1 MIATLTIA
9 LPTAGVGGELVV
21 RHRQREAVI
30 ETHVEEPSELA
41 FAAFY
46 ADCTHETRPVR
57 AGHRLSLVF
66 NLCVSGDDDLT
77 PRHAPDYADHVD
89 RIAAHL
95 ARWGGDETASNKL
108 VWLLDHDYSEAGL
121 SFRALKNGDANLAR
135 ALIQSATQAECEL
148 FAAIVH
154 IRDHGD
160 ATYHGSYVDS
170 YGNWREEDADDMEF
184 NEIFDSQ
191 RWLDRWTAPDGRQ
204 PPFDEA
210 PLLPGELLPAG
221 ALDGAPPDKQWLHE
235 ASGNEGVTLER
246 AYRRAAFVIWP
257 RSKTL
262 EVLADAGINNA
273 VDWVAEALAANDG
286 VPNEKIDQFCRRL
299 IHVWPANR
307 YAYGYRNAP
316 DHVRMLDL
324 LAKNGREAPVRRF
337 LHDVVLGDYRGT
349 EDHQA
354 IMGVSHLIPPD
365 AVGKFLAELTQTHF
379 AEKSEEVLALLRLAL
394 ERYQS
399 AGDIWREPLQDC
411 VRSALAAFGTKLR
424 DAESDDF
431 YYRSYGDYGRRV
443 FGAAAI
449 RDLFLLA
456 WRCGSLARGTSAED
470 SLTSEAEQA
479 ARLVANRTAVV
490 EPQRELA
497 EALPALYQ
505 EDGLSDA
512 PAYGVLWRHAT
523 ERLLARSETPPVAPR
538 DWRIKTNT
546 GCDCAHCADLRA
558 FCRDPDA
565 TATRF
570 SMREDL
576 RSHLESEIRRAV
588 LDIDTKTEKK
598 GRPYTLVCTKNRA
611 QLPPAACR
619 VRRGRRPDGWAG
631 AGCRGQRKC
640 CGDGPPATSRCRWTR
655 PSRGELTGAA
665 SASLWLRRRHPQVR
679 DSGRLG
685 PLGVGC
691 VDPVA
696 GGDRDDFRAEHRPQR
711 VGRGSGA
718 VDVAAVDS
726 VRRLDGD
733 PHGHP
738 VGTAP
743 GAEDEVGRVDPG
755 LLLRRNPAVRE
766 RFFDGF
772 EEVPVRPLARRLNGL
787 HPPELEPLTRQ
798 RPDLAIQ
805 PVLQIAAFE
814 EVDVLREP
822 SHVGLDL
829 GHVGLEHSDVGL
841 EHSDIGLELGN
852 VLLDAVQPR
861 RQAEELV
868 GQHRP
873 QQHLLRLW
881 IGLQLRD
888 DAGDKGCRIQ
898 VLFDFHGCFLLLC
911 SSAVRG
917 SHRGESTAGG
927 NSHGPCAKHTPMP
940 PFGQSS
946 CSADGGSVRSRLRL
960 RHLRVPAYCIDLRY
974 SRDDHSKAR
983 V

>member
-1 MIATLTIA
+1 MGIDLEYGGNKPLEDLLGSIDHPGDFCTHRRLFAPMPRLEVEGVGVLSFPVPLAQVRALLAVAERAPYGKGQDTLVDTSVRDCWQIDAVRIRLAGGAWPDTFAGIVSAAAQGLGCAPERLEARLYKLLIYEQGGFFASHRDTEKADGMIATLTIA

-135 ALIQSATQAECEL
+135 TLVQSAAQAECEL

-299 IHVWPANR
+299 IHVWPGNR

-316 DHVRMLDL
+316 DHVRMLGL
-324 LAKNGREAPVRRF
+324 LEKNGREAPVRRF

-394 ERYQS
+394 ERYQP

-431 YYRSYGDYGRRV
+431 YYRSYGDHGRRV

-479 ARLVANRTAVV
+479 ARLVANRPAVV

-505 EDGLSDA
+505 EDGLPDA

-611 QLPPAACR
+611 SY
-619 VRRGRRPDGWAG
+619 RRRLAEYAEDVDRMDGLAQAVAG
-631 AGCRGQRKC
+631 
-640 CGDGPPATSRCRWTR
+640 S
-655 PSRGELTGAA
+655 A
-665 SASLWLRRRHPQVR
+665 SAAETARLRQ
-679 DSGRLG
+679 
-685 PLGVGC
+685 
-691 VDPVA
+691 A
-696 GGDRDDFRAEHRPQR
+696 
-711 VGRGSGA
+711 
-718 VDVAAVDS
+718 VAAG
-726 VRRLDGD
+726 R
-733 PHGHP
+733 
-738 VGTAP
+738 AP
-743 GAEDEVGRVDPG
+743 RV
-755 LLLRRNPAVRE
+755 
-766 RFFDGF
+766 
-772 EEVPVRPLARRLNGL
+772 
-787 HPPELEPLTRQ
+787 
-798 RPDLAIQ
+798 
-805 PVLQIAAFE
+805 
-814 EVDVLREP
+814 
-822 SHVGLDL
+822 
-829 GHVGLEHSDVGL
+829 
-841 EHSDIGLELGN
+841 
-852 VLLDAVQPR
+852 
-861 RQAEELV
+861 
-868 GQHRP
+868 
-873 QQHLLRLW
+873 
-881 IGLQLRD
+881 
-888 DAGDKGCRIQ
+888 
-898 VLFDFHGCFLLLC
+898 
-911 SSAVRG
+911 
-917 SHRGESTAGG
+917 ES
-927 NSHGPCAKHTPMP
+927 
-940 PFGQSS
+940 
-946 CSADGGSVRSRLRL
+946 
-960 RHLRVPAYCIDLRY
+960 
-974 SRDDHSKAR
+974 
-983 V
+983 

>member
-1 MIATLTIA
+1 MGIDLEYGGNKPLEDLLGSIDHPGDFCTHRRLFAPMPRLEVEGVGVLSFPVPLAQVRALLAVAERAPYGKGQDTLVDTSVRDCWQIDAARIRLAGGAWPDTFAGIVAAAAQGLGCAPERLEARLYKLLIYEQGGFFAPHRDTEKADGMIATLTIA

-21 RHRQREAVI
+21 RHRQREAVV

-77 PRHAPDYADHVD
+77 PRHAPDYVDHVN
-89 RIAAHL
+89 RVAAHL

-135 ALIQSATQAECEL
+135 ALIQSAAQAECEL

-299 IHVWPANR
+299 IHVWPGNR

-316 DHVRMLDL
+316 DHVRMLGL
-324 LAKNGREAPVRRF
+324 LEKNGREAPVRRF

-354 IMGVSHLIPPD
+354 IMGVSRLIPPD

-394 ERYQS
+394 ERYQP

-424 DAESDDF
+424 DAVSDDF
-431 YYRSYGDYGRRV
+431 YYRSYGDYDRRV

-456 WRCGSLARGTSAED
+456 WRCSSLARGTSAED

-479 ARLVANRTAVV
+479 ARLVANRPAVV

-505 EDGLSDA
+505 EDGLPDA

-611 QLPPAACR
+611 SY
-619 VRRGRRPDGWAG
+619 RRRLAEYAEDVDRMDGLAQAVAG
-631 AGCRGQRKC
+631 
-640 CGDGPPATSRCRWTR
+640 S
-655 PSRGELTGAA
+655 A
-665 SASLWLRRRHPQVR
+665 SAAETARLRQAVAA
-679 DSGRLG
+679 GRA
-685 PLGVGC
+685 P
-691 VDPVA
+691 
-696 GGDRDDFRAEHRPQR
+696 R
-711 VGRGSGA
+711 VGS
-718 VDVAAVDS
+718 
-726 VRRLDGD
+726 
-733 PHGHP
+733 
-738 VGTAP
+738 
-743 GAEDEVGRVDPG
+743 
-755 LLLRRNPAVRE
+755 
-766 RFFDGF
+766 
-772 EEVPVRPLARRLNGL
+772 
-787 HPPELEPLTRQ
+787 
-798 RPDLAIQ
+798 
-805 PVLQIAAFE
+805 
-814 EVDVLREP
+814 
-822 SHVGLDL
+822 
-829 GHVGLEHSDVGL
+829 
-841 EHSDIGLELGN
+841 
-852 VLLDAVQPR
+852 
-861 RQAEELV
+861 
-868 GQHRP
+868 
-873 QQHLLRLW
+873 
-881 IGLQLRD
+881 
-888 DAGDKGCRIQ
+888 
-898 VLFDFHGCFLLLC
+898 
-911 SSAVRG
+911 
-917 SHRGESTAGG
+917 
-927 NSHGPCAKHTPMP
+927 
-940 PFGQSS
+940 
-946 CSADGGSVRSRLRL
+946 
-960 RHLRVPAYCIDLRY
+960 
-974 SRDDHSKAR
+974 
-983 V
+983 

>member
-1 MIATLTIA
+1 MGIDLEYGGNKPLEDLLGSIDHPGDFCTHRRLFAPMPRLEVEGVGVLSFPVPLAQVRALLAVAERAPYGKGQDTLVDTSVRDCWQIDAARIRLAGGAWPDTFAGIVAAAAQGLGCAPERLEARLYKLLIYEQGGFFAPHRDTEKADGMIATLTIA

-21 RHRQREAVI
+21 RHRQREAVV

-135 ALIQSATQAECEL
+135 TLIQSAAQAECEL

-191 RWLDRWTAPDGRQ
+191 RWLDRWTAPDGRH

-273 VDWVAEALAANDG
+273 VDWVAEKLAANDG

-299 IHVWPANR
+299 IHVWPGNR

-324 LAKNGREAPVRRF
+324 LEKNGREAPVRRF
-337 LHDVVLGDYRGT
+337 LHDVVLGDYRGA

-394 ERYQS
+394 ERYQP

-424 DAESDDF
+424 DAESGDS
-431 YYRSYGDYGRRV
+431 YYRSYGDYDRRV

-470 SLTSEAEQA
+470 SLTGEAEQA

-505 EDGLSDA
+505 EDGLPDA

-611 QLPPAACR
+611 SY
-619 VRRGRRPDGWAG
+619 RRRLAEYAEDVDRMDGLAQAVAG
-631 AGCRGQRKC
+631 
-640 CGDGPPATSRCRWTR
+640 S
-655 PSRGELTGAA
+655 A
-665 SASLWLRRRHPQVR
+665 SAAETARLRQ
-679 DSGRLG
+679 
-685 PLGVGC
+685 
-691 VDPVA
+691 A
-696 GGDRDDFRAEHRPQR
+696 
-711 VGRGSGA
+711 
-718 VDVAAVDS
+718 VAAG
-726 VRRLDGD
+726 R
-733 PHGHP
+733 
-738 VGTAP
+738 AP
-743 GAEDEVGRVDPG
+743 RV
-755 LLLRRNPAVRE
+755 
-766 RFFDGF
+766 
-772 EEVPVRPLARRLNGL
+772 
-787 HPPELEPLTRQ
+787 
-798 RPDLAIQ
+798 
-805 PVLQIAAFE
+805 
-814 EVDVLREP
+814 
-822 SHVGLDL
+822 
-829 GHVGLEHSDVGL
+829 
-841 EHSDIGLELGN
+841 
-852 VLLDAVQPR
+852 
-861 RQAEELV
+861 
-868 GQHRP
+868 
-873 QQHLLRLW
+873 
-881 IGLQLRD
+881 
-888 DAGDKGCRIQ
+888 
-898 VLFDFHGCFLLLC
+898 
-911 SSAVRG
+911 
-917 SHRGESTAGG
+917 ES
-927 NSHGPCAKHTPMP
+927 
-940 PFGQSS
+940 
-946 CSADGGSVRSRLRL
+946 
-960 RHLRVPAYCIDLRY
+960 
-974 SRDDHSKAR
+974 
-983 V
+983 